1 MVFPASDLEAVPYLA
16 VQIARWNTS
25 GVIELPMETEFQ
37 GDLPLLVDIIR
48 IANEVEGWEEL
59 IPQTYQLMF
68 KMIRLADFVG
78 VDPILEVAANYLGTH
93 PSRINNSNGIHAVRM
108 RVRNAY
114 RMAQKIAKFQVDKIG
129 HTCMVCKQTVI
140 PPPPLFSQPFA
151 MPCCKAVIHPSCR
164 QNWAMCPFLQHTIC
178 PTSMLCVPDKH

>member
-48 IANEVEGWEEL
+48 IANKVEGWEEL

-68 KMIRLADFVG
+68 KMIRLAYFVG

-129 HTCMVCKQTVI
+129 HTCMVCKQTNSSTATFFTAVCH
-140 PPPPLFSQPFA
+140 A
-151 MPCCKAVIHPSCR
+151 MLQGSDTPQLSTELGHVPI
-164 QNWAMCPFLQHTIC
+164 LQHTIC
-178 PTSMLCVPDKH
+178 PTSMLCVPDEH